1 MKLCIATGSR
11 DYIQMEIEPKIA
23 AFFDM
28 DGTLLRGESQFS
40 FLLYCLRC
48 GTAPP
53 FHSLIVAVRYASY
66 LLGLS
71 QDARQLR
78 ASGFALFQDVSV
90 ERLEAIGTEFFK
102 SKLAHRIRRQSVALV
117 AAHKKYGHTTVL
129 VTSACELVAR
139 PFAAQFG
146 FDAIIATRLHTRD
159 GFYTGERELPEPY
172 GAGKRQIVEKFCE
185 QHSISPRDSFAYTD
199 HHTDLSLLE
208 FVGHPVTVNPT
219 RKLQSIAATKRWPTM
234 DLDSLAVPTLTF
246 QCIAS
251 PC

>member
-1 MKLCIATGSR
+1 
-11 DYIQMEIEPKIA
+11 METETKIA

-53 FHSLIVAVRYASY
+53 FRSLCVATRYASY

-71 QDARQLR
+71 QDAKQLR
-78 ASGFALFQDVSV
+78 ASGFALFEGVSV
-90 ERLEAIGTEFFK
+90 ERLETKGTEFFN
-102 SKLAHRIRRQSVALV
+102 SKLVHRIRRQSVALV
-117 AAHKKYGHTTVL
+117 AAHQKCGHTTVL

-146 FDAIIATRLHTRD
+146 FDAIIATRLLTRD

-172 GAGKRQIVEKFCE
+172 GVGKRQIVERFCE
-185 QHSISPRDSFAYTD
+185 QHSISPSDSFAYTD

-208 FVGHPVTVNPT
+208 LVGHPIAVNPT
-219 RKLQSIAATKRWPTM
+219 RKLQSIAETKKWPTVG
-234 DLDSLAVPTLTF
+234 LDSSAMPTVAF
-246 QCIAS
+246 SNIVSSC
-251 PC
+251 

>member
-1 MKLCIATGSR
+1 
-11 DYIQMEIEPKIA
+11 MEIEPKIA

-53 FHSLIVAVRYASY
+53 FRSLIVAIRYACY

-78 ASGFALFQDVSV
+78 ASGFALFQDVSAKQ
-90 ERLEAIGTEFFK
+90 LEAIGTEFFK

-146 FDAIIATRLHTRD
+146 FDAIIATRLHTQD
-159 GFYTGERELPEPY
+159 GFYTGDRELPEPY

-219 RKLQSIAATKRWPTM
+219 RKLQSIAATKKWPTM
-234 DLDSLAVPTLTF
+234 DLDSLAIPTLTF
-246 QCIAS
+246 QTIAS

>member
-1 MKLCIATGSR
+1 MKV
-11 DYIQMEIEPKIA
+11 A

-28 DGTLLRGESQFS
+28 DGTVLRGESQFS
-40 FLLYCLRC
+40 FLLCCLWC

-53 FHSLIVAVRYASY
+53 FRSLIVATRYAGY

-172 GAGKRQIVEKFCE
+172 GAGKREIVERLCV
-185 QHSISPRDSFAYTD
+185 QLSISPSNSFAYTD
-199 HHTDLSLLE
+199 HHSDLSLLE
-208 FVGHPVTVNPT
+208 FVGHPIAVNPT
-219 RKLQSIAATKRWPTM
+219 RKLQIIAKTKKWPVV
-234 DLDSLAVPTLTF
+234 DLDSSTMPPVALPD
-246 QCIAS
+246 IACS
-251 PC
+251 C